1 MKKVTLYNGNNKN
14 MMIMMEMKTMT
25 GKKEQGNTR
34 KLNQCYIF
42 EKHVSEM

>member
-25 GKKEQGNTR
+25 GKKEQGGVKATQEN
-34 KLNQCYIF
+34 
-42 EKHVSEM
+42 